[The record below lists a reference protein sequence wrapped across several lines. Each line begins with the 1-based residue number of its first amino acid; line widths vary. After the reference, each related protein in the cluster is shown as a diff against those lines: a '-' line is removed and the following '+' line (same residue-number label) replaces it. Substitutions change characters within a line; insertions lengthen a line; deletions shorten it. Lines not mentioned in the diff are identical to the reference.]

1 MTTVNISDA
10 KNDVPRTVKNMTAG
24 SMISKFMTNFG
35 EKLEKVNE
43 KPPKDKRPTYRCR
56 CCSNLMTEPVL
67 FVGDFWEKPHLVLYM
82 RENKHIIDGEK

>member
-1 MTTVNISDA
+1 MTTVNITDA

-43 KPPKDKRPTYRCR
+43 K
-56 CCSNLMTEPVL
+56 
-67 FVGDFWEKPHLVLYM
+67 
-82 RENKHIIDGEK
+82 IAAQ

>member
-1 MTTVNISDA
+1 MRPFDHPDHPKHDGATRIIMFQCQHGRELDDGTLEMTTVNITDA

-43 KPPKDKRPTYRCR
+43 K
-56 CCSNLMTEPVL
+56 
-67 FVGDFWEKPHLVLYM
+67 
-82 RENKHIIDGEK
+82 IAAQ